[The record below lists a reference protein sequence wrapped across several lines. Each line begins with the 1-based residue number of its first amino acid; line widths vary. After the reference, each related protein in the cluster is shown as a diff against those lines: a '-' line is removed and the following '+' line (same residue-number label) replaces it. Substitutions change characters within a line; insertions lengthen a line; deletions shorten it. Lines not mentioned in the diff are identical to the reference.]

1 MNHLSRRDFLRT
13 AGTGMA
19 AATVLSRAEAS
30 SNPAGSAGHG
40 TERLTLGLASYTF
53 RKFTL
58 EQTIAVTRRL
68 GLAKLALKDFHLPM
82 DASDAELEA
91 AGRKVREAGLDLY
104 GCGVVYMK
112 TEAEV
117 NRAFHYAKTAGMR
130 TIIGAPDPSV
140 LPQVDA
146 KTKETGIR
154 VAIHN
159 HGPEDMTF
167 PTPTSIIEKIKT
179 LNPLVG
185 LCVDVGHTRRA
196 GEDPA
201 GVILKYRDR
210 LLDVHIKDI
219 NSVEKDGTTV
229 EMGRGVLDVPGILK
243 ALLKI
248 RFDGVASFEYEK
260 DESDPL
266 PGVAES
272 VGYTR
277 GILSVQ

>member
-1 MNHLSRRDFLRT
+1 MPHPSRRDFLRS
-13 AGTGMA
+13 AGAGMA
-19 AATVLSRAEAS
+19 AATILSGADAEAA
-30 SNPAGSAGHG
+30 PAGSAVRAR
-40 TERLTLGLASYTF
+40 ERLALGIASYTF

-58 EQTIAVTRRL
+58 EQTIEMTKRL
-68 GLAKLALKDFHLPM
+68 GLARLALKDFHLPM
-82 DASDAELEA
+82 DASDEDLAA

-159 HGPEDMTF
+159 HGPEDKTF
-167 PTPTSIIEKIKT
+167 PTPTSVIERIRT

-201 GVILKYRDR
+201 GVIRRYRDR

-219 NSVEKDGTTV
+219 NSVGKDGTTV
-229 EMGRGVLDVPGILK
+229 EMGRGILDVPGIMK
-243 ALLKI
+243 ALVKI
-248 RFDGVASFEYEK
+248 RFGGIVSFEYEK
-260 DESDPL
+260 DENDPL

-272 VGYTR
+272 VGYAR
-277 GILSVQ
+277 GILAAC

>member
-1 MNHLSRRDFLRT
+1 MLRPSRRDFLKT
-13 AGTGMA
+13 AGTGIA
-19 AATVLSRAEAS
+19 AATVLPGAAAG
-30 SNPAGSAGHG
+30 PAFAGSPGRSP
-40 TERLTLGLASYTF
+40 ERLALGLASYTL

-58 EQTIAVTRRL
+58 DQTIAMTKRL

-82 DASDAELEA
+82 DASDGDLA
-91 AGRKVREAGLDLY
+91 AASRKAREAGLDLY

-117 NRAFHYAKTAGMR
+117 NRAFHYAKAAGMR
-130 TIIGAPDPSV
+130 TIIGAPDPSL

-146 KTKETGIR
+146 RTRESGIR

-159 HGPEDMTF
+159 HGPEDKTF
-167 PTPTSIIEKIKT
+167 PTPTSVIERIRT

-201 GVILKYRDR
+201 DAIRKYRER
-210 LLDVHIKDI
+210 VLDIHIKDI
-219 NSVEKDGTTV
+219 NSAEREGTTI
-229 EMGRGVLDVPGILK
+229 EMGRGVLDIPSILK

-248 RFDGVASFEYEK
+248 RFDGVVSFEFEK
-260 DESDPL
+260 DEDDPL

-272 VGYTR
+272 IGYTR
-277 GILSVQ
+277 GILAVV

>member
-1 MNHLSRRDFLRT
+1 MYHPSRRDFLKT
-13 AGTGMA
+13 AGAGVA
-19 AATVLSRAEAS
+19 AATVLSRSNAAE
-30 SNPAGSAGHG
+30 NPAGSSAPGS
-40 TERLTLGLASYTF
+40 EKLTLGLASYTL

-58 EQTIAVTRRL
+58 DQTIAMTKRL
-68 GLAKLALKDFHLPM
+68 GLAKLALKDFHLAM
-82 DASDAELEA
+82 DASDEDLAA

-117 NRAFHYAKTAGMR
+117 NRAFHYAGTAGMR
-130 TIIGAPDPSV
+130 TIIAAPVPSV

-146 KTKETGIR
+146 RTRETGIR

-159 HGPEDMTF
+159 HGPEDKTF
-167 PTPTSIIEKIKT
+167 PTPTSVIEKIKT

-185 LCVDVGHTRRA
+185 LCIDVGHTRRA

-201 GVILKYRDR
+201 GAIRKYRER
-210 LLDVHIKDI
+210 VLDIHIKDI
-219 NSVEKDGTTV
+219 NSAEKDGTTV
-229 EMGRGVLDVPGILK
+229 EMGRGVLDIPAILK

-248 RFDGVASFEYEK
+248 RFDGIVSFEFEK
-260 DESDPL
+260 DEDDPL

-272 VGYTR
+272 IGYTR
-277 GILSVQ
+277 GILSVV